1 MKLGLLA
8 KMGISILTPA
18 IVGLMLVAGVC
29 YKMSEEILREQIATD
44 MDALLECQSIGLDAV
59 FTGIEQ
65 SLQTMTENQRIQ
77 DQVLAYTEGRS
88 GIFEGP
94 LFTRADRALESFVT
108 SNDIVY
114 YAGIIAVDGMVL
126 GHRIEKQQGPS
137 KFVGGDFSDREYFKK
152 SKNGQSSVVGIK
164 SASTGEFATVIAMPL
179 KLNNQTIA
187 VLAAGIDN
195 KILAQNTTNKIKVGQ
210 KGLVYVYDLKGNI
223 VLHPDRAA
231 LGRNDSKL
239 PHVAQLLE
247 QKNGRTRFVNDK
259 GEDKGL
265 YYKTLPHEGW
275 ILCVEFDRGE
285 IFKPISD
292 LLTNASL
299 LTLACALI
307 VGTMIFFSARGIVRM
322 VGGISGVAEAVAGGR
337 LETNDKERALFD
349 AAEKRGDEFSTLA
362 AGMRR
367 MVQSLRHLLSE
378 SEHKTQAAQQAT
390 QEAEKATARAEEAA
404 RQAESAKRE
413 GMLTAAGQLEEVVS
427 VISAASTE
435 LSAQIEQ
442 SDKSAVESAQ
452 RLAEAATAMNE
463 MNATVQEVARNA
475 SAASAVSAETRAN
488 AESGANIVENALQS
502 IGQVHKVSLALKGD
516 MTTLNQHAQ
525 AITQIM
531 NVISDIADQT
541 NLLALNAAIEAAR
554 AGDAGRGFA
563 VVADEVRKLAEKTMA
578 STNDVGN
585 AISAIQGSAGKSVA
599 AMDNALA
606 EVEKAAE
613 LAKQSGEALQG
624 IVTKVEE
631 SADQVSAIA
640 TASEQQSATSDEIN
654 QSIVSV
660 NEMSSQ
666 TAQAMGE
673 ASRAVSELARQAERM
688 SELIS
693 EMKRG

>member
-65 SLQTMTENQRIQ
+65 SLHTMTENQRIQ
-77 DQVLAYTEGRS
+77 DQVMAYTEGRP

-114 YAGIIAVDGMVL
+114 YAGIIAVNGTVL
-126 GHRIEKQQGPS
+126 GHRIDKQQGPS
-137 KFVGGDFSDREYFKK
+137 KFVGGDFSDREYFQK
-152 SKNGQSSVVGIK
+152 SKNGQPSVVGIK

-210 KGLVYVYDLKGNI
+210 KGLVYVYDLKGNV
-223 VLHPDRAA
+223 VLHPDKAA

-239 PHVAQLLE
+239 PHVVQLLE

-265 YYKTLPHEGW
+265 YYKILPHEGW

-322 VGGISGVAEAVAGGR
+322 LGGISGVAEAVAGGR

-367 MVQSLRHLLSE
+367 MVQSIRHLLSE
-378 SEHKTQAAQQAT
+378 SEHKTQAAQHAT
-390 QEAEKATARAEEAA
+390 EEAEKATARAEEAA

-442 SDKSAVESAQ
+442 SDRSAVESAQ

-554 AGDAGRGFA
+554 AGEAGRGFA

-585 AISAIQGSAGKSVA
+585 AISAIQGSAGQSVA
-599 AMDNALA
+599 AMDKALA
-606 EVEKAAE
+606 EVEKATE

>member
-1 MKLGLLA
+1 
-8 KMGISILTPA
+8 MGISILTPA

-44 MDALLECQSIGLDAV
+44 MSALLECQSIGLDAV
-59 FTGIEQ
+59 FSGIEQ
-65 SLQTMTENQRIQ
+65 GLQTMTENQRIK
-77 DQVLAYTEGRS
+77 DQVEAYSRNKS
-88 GIFEGP
+88 DAFEGS
-94 LFTRADRALESFVT
+94 LFTRADQALDSFVAN
-108 SNDIVY
+108 NDMVSS
-114 YAGIIAVDGMVL
+114 AAIIAMDGTVL
-126 GHRIEKQQGPS
+126 GYRVDKQQGKN
-137 KFVGGDFSDREYFKK
+137 KFVGANFSDREYFVK
-152 SKNGQSSVVGIK
+152 SKNGQPSVVGMVD
-164 SASTGEFATVIAMPL
+164 ATTGEVYTVLAKPL
-179 KLNNQTIA
+179 KLDGKNMA
-187 VLAAGIDN
+187 VLAAAIDN
-195 KILAQNTTNKIKVGQ
+195 KILGKNTTDKIKIGQ
-210 KGLVYVYDLKGNI
+210 KGMVYAYDLQGRM
-223 VLHPDRAA
+223 VLNPDGAV
-231 LGRNDSKL
+231 LGRNDSKV
-239 PHVAQLLE
+239 PHVAALLQ
-247 QKNGRTRFVNDK
+247 QKEGRTLFDNGK
-259 GEDKGL
+259 GEKGL
-265 YYKTLPHEGW
+265 YYKPLLHEGW

-367 MVQSLRHLLSE
+367 MVQSIRHLLGE
-378 SEHKTQAAQQAT
+378 SEHKTQAAQHAT
-390 QEAEKATARAEEAA
+390 EEAEKATARAEEAA

-442 SDKSAVESAQ
+442 SDRSAVESAQ

-554 AGDAGRGFA
+554 AGEAGRGFA

-585 AISAIQGSAGKSVA
+585 AISAIQGSAGQSVA
-599 AMDNALA
+599 AMDKALA

>member
-1 MKLGLLA
+1 
-8 KMGISILTPA
+8 MGISILTPA

-44 MDALLECQSIGLDAV
+44 MNALLECQSIGLDAV
-59 FTGIEQ
+59 FSGIEQ
-65 SLQTMTENQRIQ
+65 GLQTMTENQRIK
-77 DQVLAYTEGRS
+77 DQVEAYSRSKDEALEGS
-88 GIFEGP
+88 
-94 LFTRADRALESFVT
+94 LFTRADHALDSFVT
-108 SNDIVY
+108 NNDAVSS
-114 YAGIIAVDGMVL
+114 AAIIAMDGTVL
-126 GHRIEKQQGPS
+126 GYRVDKQQGKN
-137 KFVGGDFSDREYFKK
+137 KFVGANFSDREYFVK
-152 SKNGQSSVVGIK
+152 SKNGQPSVVGMVD
-164 SASTGEFATVIAMPL
+164 ATTGEVFTVLAMPL
-179 KLNNQTIA
+179 KLDGKNMA
-187 VLAAGIDN
+187 VLAAAIDS
-195 KILAQNTTNKIKVGQ
+195 KILGKNTTDKIKIGQ
-210 KGLVYVYDLKGNI
+210 KGMVYAYDLQGRM
-223 VLHPDRAA
+223 VLNPDGSA
-231 LGRNDSKL
+231 LGRNDSKM
-239 PHVAQLLE
+239 PHVAALLQ
-247 QKNGRTRFVNDK
+247 QKEGRTRFDNGK
-259 GEDKGL
+259 GEKGL
-265 YYKTLPHEGW
+265 YYKPLPHEGW

-337 LETNDKERALFD
+337 LETDDKERALFN

-367 MVQSLRHLLSE
+367 MVQSIRHLLSE
-378 SEHKTQAAQQAT
+378 SEHKTQAAQHAT
-390 QEAEKATARAEEAA
+390 EEAEKATAKAEEAA

-554 AGDAGRGFA
+554 AGEAGRGFA

-585 AISAIQGSAGKSVA
+585 AISAIQGSAGQSVA
-599 AMDNALA
+599 AMDKALA
-606 EVEKAAE
+606 EVEKATE

>member
-1 MKLGLLA
+1 
-8 KMGISILTPA
+8 MGISILTPA

-44 MDALLECQSIGLDAV
+44 MNALLECQSIGLDAV
-59 FTGIEQ
+59 FSGIEQ
-65 SLQTMTENQRIQ
+65 GLQTMTENQRIK
-77 DQVLAYTEGRS
+77 DQVEAYSRNKS
-88 GIFEGP
+88 DAFEGA
-94 LFTRADRALESFVT
+94 LFTLADQALDSFVT
-108 SNDIVY
+108 NNDMVSS
-114 YAGIIAVDGMVL
+114 AAIIAMDGTVL
-126 GHRIEKQQGPS
+126 GYRVDKQQGKN
-137 KFVGGDFSDREYFKK
+137 KFVGANFSDREYFAK
-152 SKNGQSSVVGIK
+152 SKNGQPSVVGMVD
-164 SASTGEFATVIAMPL
+164 ATGEVYTVLAMPL
-179 KLNNQTIA
+179 KLDGKNMA
-187 VLAAGIDN
+187 VLAAAIDN
-195 KILAQNTTNKIKVGQ
+195 KILGKNTTDKIKIGQ
-210 KGLVYVYDLKGNI
+210 KGMVYAYDLQGRM
-223 VLHPDRAA
+223 VLNPDGAV
-231 LGRNDSKL
+231 LGRNDSKVS
-239 PHVAQLLE
+239 HVAALLQ
-247 QKNGRTRFVNDK
+247 QKEGRTRFDNGK
-259 GEDKGL
+259 GEKGL
-265 YYKTLPHEGW
+265 YYKPLPHEGW

-285 IFKPISD
+285 IFKPTSD

-322 VGGISGVAEAVAGGR
+322 VGGISSVAEAVAGGR

-367 MVQSLRHLLSE
+367 MVQSIRHLLSE
-378 SEHKTQAAQQAT
+378 SEHKTQAAQHAT
-390 QEAEKATARAEEAA
+390 EEAEKATARAEEAA

-554 AGDAGRGFA
+554 AGEAGRGFA

-585 AISAIQGSAGKSVA
+585 AISAIQGSAGQSVA
-599 AMDNALA
+599 AMDKALA
-606 EVEKAAE
+606 EVEKAAA

>member
-1 MKLGLLA
+1 
-8 KMGISILTPA
+8 MGISILTPA

-44 MDALLECQSIGLDAV
+44 MSALLECQSIGLDAV

-65 SLQTMTENQRIQ
+65 GLKTMTENQRIQ
-77 DQVLAYTEGRS
+77 DQVMAYTEGRP
-88 GIFEGP
+88 GIFDGS

-114 YAGIIAVDGMVL
+114 YAGIIAVDGTVL
-126 GHRIEKQQGPS
+126 GHRIDKQQGPS
-137 KFVGGDFSDREYFKK
+137 KFVGGDFSDREYFQK
-152 SKNGQSSVVGIK
+152 SKTGQPSVVGIK

-195 KILAQNTTNKIKVGQ
+195 KILAQNTTNKIQVGQ
-210 KGLVYVYDLKGNI
+210 KGLVYVYDMKGNV
-223 VLHPDRAA
+223 VLHPDKAV

-299 LTLACALI
+299 LTLVCALI

-367 MVQSLRHLLSE
+367 MVQSIRHLLGE
-378 SEHKTQAAQQAT
+378 SEHKTQAAQHAT
-390 QEAEKATARAEEAA
+390 EEAEKATARAEEAA

-442 SDKSAVESAQ
+442 SDRSAVESAQ

-475 SAASAVSAETRAN
+475 SSASAVSAETRAN

-554 AGDAGRGFA
+554 AGEAGRGFA

-585 AISAIQGSAGKSVA
+585 AISAIQGSAGQSVA
-599 AMDNALA
+599 AMDKALA

>member
-44 MDALLECQSIGLDAV
+44 MSALLECQSIGLDAV
-59 FTGIEQ
+59 FSGIEQ
-65 SLQTMTENQRIQ
+65 GLQTMTENQRIR
-77 DQVLAYTEGRS
+77 DQVEAYSRNKS
-88 GIFEGP
+88 DAFEGS
-94 LFTRADRALESFVT
+94 LFTRADQALDSFVT
-108 SNDIVY
+108 NNDMVSS
-114 YAGIIAVDGMVL
+114 AAIIAMDGTVL
-126 GHRIEKQQGPS
+126 GYRVDKQQGKN
-137 KFVGGDFSDREYFKK
+137 KFVGTNFSDKEYFAK
-152 SKNGQSSVVGIK
+152 SKNGQPSVVGMVD
-164 SASTGEFATVIAMPL
+164 AATGEVYTVLAMPL
-179 KLNNQTIA
+179 KLDGKNMA

-195 KILAQNTTNKIKVGQ
+195 KILGKNTTDKIKIGQ
-210 KGLVYVYDLKGNI
+210 KGMVYVYDLQGR
-223 VLHPDRAA
+223 VALHPDGKVI
-231 LGRNDSKL
+231 GRNDSKIA
-239 PHVAQLLE
+239 HVAALLQ
-247 QKNGRTRFVNDK
+247 QKEGRTRFDIGN
-259 GEDKGL
+259 GEKGL
-265 YYKTLPHEGW
+265 YYKPLPHEGW

-285 IFKPISD
+285 IFKPTSD

-322 VGGISGVAEAVAGGR
+322 VGGISSVAEAVAGGR

-349 AAEKRGDEFSTLA
+349 VAEKRGDEFSTLA

-367 MVQSLRHLLSE
+367 MVQSIRHLLSE
-378 SEHKTQAAQQAT
+378 SEHKTQAAQHAT
-390 QEAEKATARAEEAA
+390 EEAEKATARAEEAA

-488 AESGANIVENALQS
+488 AERGANIVENALQS

-554 AGDAGRGFA
+554 AGEAGRGFA

-585 AISAIQGSAGKSVA
+585 AISAIQGSAGQSVA
-599 AMDNALA
+599 AMDKALA

>member
-1 MKLGLLA
+1 
-8 KMGISILTPA
+8 MGISILTPA

-44 MDALLECQSIGLDAV
+44 MNALLECQSIGLDAV
-59 FTGIEQ
+59 FTGVEQ
-65 SLQTMTENQRIQ
+65 SLKTMTENQRIQ
-77 DQVLAYTEGRS
+77 DQVMAYTEGRP
-88 GIFEGP
+88 GIFDGS

-114 YAGIIAVDGMVL
+114 YAGIIAVDGTVL

-137 KFVGGDFSDREYFKK
+137 KFVGGDFSDREYFQK
-152 SKNGQSSVVGIK
+152 SQNGQSSVVGIK

-179 KLNNQTIA
+179 KLNNHTIA

-210 KGLVYVYDLKGNI
+210 KGLVYVYDVKGNV
-223 VLHPDRAA
+223 VLHPDKAV

-322 VGGISGVAEAVAGGR
+322 LGGISGVAEAVAGGR

-367 MVQSLRHLLSE
+367 MVQSIRHLLSE
-378 SEHKTQAAQQAT
+378 SEHKTQAAQHAT
-390 QEAEKATARAEEAA
+390 EEAEKATARAEEAA

-442 SDKSAVESAQ
+442 SDRSAVESAQ

-475 SAASAVSAETRAN
+475 SSASAVSAETRAN

-554 AGDAGRGFA
+554 AGEAGRGFA

-585 AISAIQGSAGKSVA
+585 AISAIQGSAGQSVA
-599 AMDNALA
+599 AMDKALA

>member
-1 MKLGLLA
+1 
-8 KMGISILTPA
+8 MGISILTPA

-44 MDALLECQSIGLDAV
+44 MNALLECQSIGLDAV
-59 FTGIEQ
+59 FSGIEQ
-65 SLQTMTENQRIQ
+65 GLQTMTENQRIK
-77 DQVLAYTEGRS
+77 DQVEAYSRSKDEALEGS
-88 GIFEGP
+88 
-94 LFTRADRALESFVT
+94 LFTRADHALDSFVT
-108 SNDIVY
+108 NNDAVSS
-114 YAGIIAVDGMVL
+114 AAIIAMDGTVL
-126 GHRIEKQQGPS
+126 GYRVDKQQGKN
-137 KFVGGDFSDREYFKK
+137 KFVGANFSDREYFVK
-152 SKNGQSSVVGIK
+152 SKNGQPSVVGMVD
-164 SASTGEFATVIAMPL
+164 ATTGEVFTVLAMPL
-179 KLNNQTIA
+179 KLDGKNMA
-187 VLAAGIDN
+187 VLAAAIDS
-195 KILAQNTTNKIKVGQ
+195 KILGKNTTDKIKIGQ
-210 KGLVYVYDLKGNI
+210 KGMVYAYDLQGRM
-223 VLHPDRAA
+223 VLNPDGSA
-231 LGRNDSKL
+231 LGRNDSKM
-239 PHVAQLLE
+239 PHVAALLQ
-247 QKNGRTRFVNDK
+247 QKEGRTRFDNGK
-259 GEDKGL
+259 GEKGL
-265 YYKTLPHEGW
+265 YYKPLPHEGW

-337 LETNDKERALFD
+337 LETDDKERALFN

-367 MVQSLRHLLSE
+367 MVQSIRHLLSE
-378 SEHKTQAAQQAT
+378 SEHKTQAAQHAT
-390 QEAEKATARAEEAA
+390 EEAEKATAKAEEAA

-427 VISAASTE
+427 IISAASTE

-554 AGDAGRGFA
+554 AGEAGRGFA

-585 AISAIQGSAGKSVA
+585 AISAIQGSAGQSVA
-599 AMDNALA
+599 AMDKALA
-606 EVEKAAE
+606 EVEKATE

>member
-44 MDALLECQSIGLDAV
+44 MSALLECQSIGLDAV
-59 FTGIEQ
+59 FSGIEQ
-65 SLQTMTENQRIQ
+65 GLQTMTENQRIK
-77 DQVLAYTEGRS
+77 DQVEAYSRNKS
-88 GIFEGP
+88 DAFEGS
-94 LFTRADRALESFVT
+94 LFTRADQALDSFVAN
-108 SNDIVY
+108 NDMVSS
-114 YAGIIAVDGMVL
+114 AAIIAMDGTVL
-126 GHRIEKQQGPS
+126 GYRVDKQQGKN
-137 KFVGGDFSDREYFKK
+137 KFVGANFSDREYFVK
-152 SKNGQSSVVGIK
+152 SKNGQPSVVGMVD
-164 SASTGEFATVIAMPL
+164 ATTGEVYTVLAKPL
-179 KLNNQTIA
+179 KLDGKNMA
-187 VLAAGIDN
+187 VLAAAIDN
-195 KILAQNTTNKIKVGQ
+195 KILGKNTTDKIKIGQ
-210 KGLVYVYDLKGNI
+210 KGMVYAYDLQGRM
-223 VLHPDRAA
+223 VLNPDGAV
-231 LGRNDSKL
+231 LGRNDSKV
-239 PHVAQLLE
+239 PHVAALLQ
-247 QKNGRTRFVNDK
+247 QKEGRTLFDNGK
-259 GEDKGL
+259 GEKGL
-265 YYKTLPHEGW
+265 YYKPLLHEGW

-367 MVQSLRHLLSE
+367 MVQSIRHLLGE
-378 SEHKTQAAQQAT
+378 SEHKTQAAQHAT
-390 QEAEKATARAEEAA
+390 EEAEKATARAEEAA

-442 SDKSAVESAQ
+442 SDRSAVESAQ

-554 AGDAGRGFA
+554 AGEAGRGFA

-585 AISAIQGSAGKSVA
+585 AISAIQGSAGQSVA
-599 AMDNALA
+599 AMDKALA

>member
-1 MKLGLLA
+1 MKIGLLA
-8 KMGISILTPA
+8 RMGLSILTPA

-29 YKMSEEILREQIATD
+29 YKMSEEMLREQIATD
-44 MDALLECQSIGLDAV
+44 MGALLECQSIGLEAV
-59 FTGIEQ
+59 FTGLEQ
-65 SLQTMTENQRIQ
+65 GRKTMTENQRIR
-77 DQVLAYTEGRS
+77 DQVLAYTEGRPD
-88 GIFEGP
+88 IFDGS
-94 LFTRADRALESFVT
+94 LFVRSDRALESFVT
-108 SNDIVY
+108 SNESVY
-114 YAGIIAVDGMVL
+114 YAGIIAINGKVL
-126 GHRIEKQQGPS
+126 GHRLKNQQGAS
-137 KFVGGDFSDREYFKK
+137 KYVGSDFSDREYFQK
-152 SKNGQSSVVGIK
+152 SKTGQPCVVGIK
-164 SASTGEFATVIAMPL
+164 SDSTGQFATVIAMPL
-179 KLNNQTIA
+179 KQNNRTIA

-210 KGLVYVYDLKGNI
+210 KGLVYVYDLQGDV
-223 VLHPDRAA
+223 VLHPDKAA

-239 PHVAQLLE
+239 PHVAKLLE
-247 QKNGRTRFVNDK
+247 QKNGRTLFVNDK

-292 LLTNASL
+292 LLANASL

-367 MVQSLRHLLSE
+367 MVQSIRHLLSE
-378 SEHKTQAAQQAT
+378 SEHKTQAAQHAT
-390 QEAEKATARAEEAA
+390 EEAEKATARAEEAA

-435 LSAQIEQ
+435 LAAQIEQ

-554 AGDAGRGFA
+554 AGEAGRGFA

-585 AISAIQGSAGKSVA
+585 AINAIQQSASQSVA
-599 AMDNALA
+599 AMDKALV
-606 EVEKAAE
+606 EVNTATNFAS
-613 LAKQSGEALQG
+613 QSGAALRDIVSNVEA
-624 IVTKVEE
+624 T
-631 SADQVSAIA
+631 ADQVSAIA
-640 TASEQQSATSDEIN
+640 TASEEQSAASEEIN
-654 QSIVSV
+654 QSIVQV
-660 NEMSSQ
+660 NSMSGQ
-666 TAQAMGE
+666 TAEAMGE
-673 ASRAVSELARQAERM
+673 ATKAVSDLAQQARRL
-688 SELIS
+688 SDLIDS
-693 EMKRG
+693 MKRG

>member
-1 MKLGLLA
+1 
-8 KMGISILTPA
+8 MGISILTPA

-44 MDALLECQSIGLDAV
+44 MNALLECQSIGLDAV
-59 FTGIEQ
+59 FSGIEQ
-65 SLQTMTENQRIQ
+65 GLQTMTENQRIK
-77 DQVLAYTEGRS
+77 DQVEAYSRSKDEALEGS
-88 GIFEGP
+88 
-94 LFTRADRALESFVT
+94 LFTRADHALDSFVT
-108 SNDIVY
+108 NNDAVSS
-114 YAGIIAVDGMVL
+114 AAIIAMDGTVL
-126 GHRIEKQQGPS
+126 GYRVDKQQGKN
-137 KFVGGDFSDREYFKK
+137 KFVGANFSDREYFVK
-152 SKNGQSSVVGIK
+152 SKNGQTSVSGMVD
-164 SASTGEFATVIAMPL
+164 ATTGEVYTVLAMPL
-179 KLNNQTIA
+179 KLDGKNMA
-187 VLAAGIDN
+187 VLAAAIDN
-195 KILAQNTTNKIKVGQ
+195 KILGKNTTDKIKIGQ
-210 KGLVYVYDLKGNI
+210 KGMVYAYDLQGRM
-223 VLHPDRAA
+223 VLNPDGSA
-231 LGRNDSKL
+231 LGRNDSKM
-239 PHVAQLLE
+239 PHVAALLQ
-247 QKNGRTRFVNDK
+247 QKEGRTRFDNGK
-259 GEDKGL
+259 GEKGL
-265 YYKTLPHEGW
+265 YYKPLPHEGW

-337 LETNDKERALFD
+337 LETDDKERALFN

-367 MVQSLRHLLSE
+367 MVQSIRHLLSE
-378 SEHKTQAAQQAT
+378 SEHKTQAAQHAT
-390 QEAEKATARAEEAA
+390 EEAEKATAKAEEAA

-554 AGDAGRGFA
+554 AGEAGRGFA

-585 AISAIQGSAGKSVA
+585 AISAIQGSAGQSVA
-599 AMDNALA
+599 AMDKALA

>member
-1 MKLGLLA
+1 
-8 KMGISILTPA
+8 MGISILTPA

-44 MDALLECQSIGLDAV
+44 MSALLECQSIGLDAV

-65 SLQTMTENQRIQ
+65 SLKTMTENQRIQ
-77 DQVLAYTEGRS
+77 DQVMAYTEGRP
-88 GIFEGP
+88 GIFDGS

-114 YAGIIAVDGMVL
+114 YAGIIAVDGTVL
-126 GHRIEKQQGPS
+126 GHRIDKQQGPS
-137 KFVGGDFSDREYFKK
+137 KFVGGDFSDREYFQK
-152 SKNGQSSVVGIK
+152 SKNGQPSVVGIK

-179 KLNNQTIA
+179 KLNNHAIA

-210 KGLVYVYDLKGNI
+210 KGLVYVYDMKGNV
-223 VLHPDRAA
+223 VLHPDKAV

-239 PHVAQLLE
+239 PHVVQLLE
-247 QKNGRTRFVNDK
+247 QKNGRTHFVNDK

-367 MVQSLRHLLSE
+367 MVQSIRHLLGE
-378 SEHKTQAAQQAT
+378 SEHKTQAAQHAT
-390 QEAEKATARAEEAA
+390 EEAEKATARAEEAA

-554 AGDAGRGFA
+554 AGEAGRGFA

-585 AISAIQGSAGKSVA
+585 AISAIQGSAGQSVA
-599 AMDNALA
+599 AMDKALA
-606 EVEKAAE
+606 EVEKATE

-624 IVTKVEE
+624 IVSKVEE

-688 SELIS
+688 SELIG
-693 EMKRG
+693 EMKRS

>member
-44 MDALLECQSIGLDAV
+44 MNALLECQSIGLDAV
-59 FTGIEQ
+59 FSGIEQ
-65 SLQTMTENQRIQ
+65 GLQTMTENQRIK
-77 DQVLAYTEGRS
+77 DQVEAYSRSKDEALEGS
-88 GIFEGP
+88 
-94 LFTRADRALESFVT
+94 LFTRADHALDSFVT
-108 SNDIVY
+108 NNDAVSS
-114 YAGIIAVDGMVL
+114 AAIIAMDGTVL
-126 GHRIEKQQGPS
+126 GYRVDKQQGKN
-137 KFVGGDFSDREYFKK
+137 KFVGANFSDREYFVK
-152 SKNGQSSVVGIK
+152 SKNGQPSVVGMVD
-164 SASTGEFATVIAMPL
+164 ATTGEVFTVLAMPL
-179 KLNNQTIA
+179 KLDGKNMA
-187 VLAAGIDN
+187 VLAAAIDS
-195 KILAQNTTNKIKVGQ
+195 KILGKNTTDKIKIGQ
-210 KGLVYVYDLKGNI
+210 KGMVYAYDLQGRM
-223 VLHPDRAA
+223 VLNPDGSA
-231 LGRNDSKL
+231 LGRNDSKM
-239 PHVAQLLE
+239 PHVAALLQ
-247 QKNGRTRFVNDK
+247 QKEGRTRFDNGK
-259 GEDKGL
+259 GEKGL
-265 YYKTLPHEGW
+265 YYKPLPHEGW

-337 LETNDKERALFD
+337 LETDDKERALFN

-367 MVQSLRHLLSE
+367 MVQSIRHLLSE
-378 SEHKTQAAQQAT
+378 SEHKTQAAQHAT
-390 QEAEKATARAEEAA
+390 EEAEKATAKAEEAA

-554 AGDAGRGFA
+554 AGEAGRGFA

-585 AISAIQGSAGKSVA
+585 AISAIQGSAGQSVA
-599 AMDNALA
+599 AMDKALA
-606 EVEKAAE
+606 EVEKATE

>member
-44 MDALLECQSIGLDAV
+44 MNALLECQSIGLDAV
-59 FTGIEQ
+59 FSGIEQ
-65 SLQTMTENQRIQ
+65 GLQTMTENQRIK
-77 DQVLAYTEGRS
+77 DQVEAYSRNKS
-88 GIFEGP
+88 DAFEGA
-94 LFTRADRALESFVT
+94 LFTRADQALDSFVT
-108 SNDIVY
+108 NNDMVSS
-114 YAGIIAVDGMVL
+114 AAIIAMDGTVL
-126 GHRIEKQQGPS
+126 GYRVDKQQGKN
-137 KFVGGDFSDREYFKK
+137 KFVGANFSDREYFAK
-152 SKNGQSSVVGIK
+152 SKNGQPSVVGMVD
-164 SASTGEFATVIAMPL
+164 ATGEVYTVLAMPL
-179 KLNNQTIA
+179 KLDGKNMA
-187 VLAAGIDN
+187 VLAAAIDN
-195 KILAQNTTNKIKVGQ
+195 KILGKNTTDKIKIGQ
-210 KGLVYVYDLKGNI
+210 KGMVYAYDLQGRM
-223 VLHPDRAA
+223 VLNPDGAV
-231 LGRNDSKL
+231 LGRNDSKVS
-239 PHVAQLLE
+239 HVAALLQ
-247 QKNGRTRFVNDK
+247 QKEGRTRFDNGK
-259 GEDKGL
+259 GEKGL
-265 YYKTLPHEGW
+265 YYKPLPHEGW

-285 IFKPISD
+285 IFKPTSD

-322 VGGISGVAEAVAGGR
+322 VGGISSVAEAVAGGR

-367 MVQSLRHLLSE
+367 MVQSIRHLLSE
-378 SEHKTQAAQQAT
+378 SEHKTQAAQHAT
-390 QEAEKATARAEEAA
+390 EEAEKATARAEEAA

-554 AGDAGRGFA
+554 AGEAGRGFA

-585 AISAIQGSAGKSVA
+585 AISAIQGSAGQSVA
-599 AMDNALA
+599 AMDKALA
-606 EVEKAAE
+606 EVEKAAA

>member
-1 MKLGLLA
+1 M
-8 KMGISILTPA
+8 
-18 IVGLMLVAGVC
+18 
-29 YKMSEEILREQIATD
+29 
-44 MDALLECQSIGLDAV
+44 
-59 FTGIEQ
+59 
-65 SLQTMTENQRIQ
+65 
-77 DQVLAYTEGRS
+77 
-88 GIFEGP
+88 
-94 LFTRADRALESFVT
+94 
-108 SNDIVY
+108 
-114 YAGIIAVDGMVL
+114 
-126 GHRIEKQQGPS
+126 
-137 KFVGGDFSDREYFKK
+137 
-152 SKNGQSSVVGIK
+152 
-164 SASTGEFATVIAMPL
+164 
-179 KLNNQTIA
+179 
-187 VLAAGIDN
+187 
-195 KILAQNTTNKIKVGQ
+195 
-210 KGLVYVYDLKGNI
+210 YDLQGNV
-223 VLHPDRAA
+223 VLHPDKAA

-239 PHVAQLLE
+239 PHVAKLLE
-247 QKNGRTRFVNDK
+247 QKNGRTLFVNDK

-292 LLTNASL
+292 LLANASL

-367 MVQSLRHLLSE
+367 MVQSIRHLLSE
-378 SEHKTQAAQQAT
+378 SEHKTQAAQHAT
-390 QEAEKATARAEEAA
+390 EEAEKATARAEEAA

-435 LSAQIEQ
+435 LAAQIEQ
-442 SDKSAVESAQ
+442 SDRSAVESAQ

-554 AGDAGRGFA
+554 AGEAGRGFA

-585 AISAIQGSAGKSVA
+585 AISAIQGSAGQSVA
-599 AMDNALA
+599 AMDKALA